1 MDPGNWATDI
11 AGGAKFGYT
20 LLSVVMLS
28 SLVAM
33 FLQHMALKLGVATN
47 RDLAQCCRDAYWH
60 PVNIALWIL
69 AEVGGFGYWAL
80 ADARRVYRS
89 HTAMI
94 CNAYSAK
101 RSCTVHMLTIWHAIS
116 TTSHPYFQLTL
127 ASSMLNTCA

>member
-69 AEVGGFGYWAL
+69 AEVGGCGYWAL
-80 ADARRVYRS
+80 AEVDGCIE
-89 HTAMI
+89 HTSVI
-94 CNAYSAK
+94 CSAYSAW
-101 RSCTVHMLTIWHAIS
+101 SCTVHMLTIWHAIS
-116 TTSHPYFQLTL
+116 TTRHPFFQLTL
-127 ASSMLNTCA
+127 PS